1 MRFITDFLTVVLT
14 VVCCS
19 VILSGCNRP
28 ENFGEPFSSDETVS
42 LEEILKNPQK
52 YNGKDVKVSGRIE
65 NECPTGCWFN
75 MKDKENILYVT
86 LSPSGFAIPQKVGKD
101 VIVEGEVQVNKN
113 NVSLIGKGVQIK

>member
-1 MRFITDFLTVVLT
+1 M
-14 VVCCS
+14 
-19 VILSGCNRP
+19 LSGCNRA
-28 ENFGEPFSSDETVS
+28 ENFGDPFSSDQTVS
-42 LEEILKNPQK
+42 VEDILKNPEK
-52 YNGKDVKVSGRIE
+52 FKGKDVKVSGTIE

-113 NVSLIGKGVQIK
+113 NVSLIGKGVRIQ